1 MPGIDVF
8 AATGPVEAGALGIEG
23 AWGKACAKPLHS
35 CDFCAGTSPLP
46 SGLAFRVTPA
56 GRRAW
61 FGGISKG
68 AEADFSMKVTV
79 ERAELLKSL
88 GHVHRVV
95 ERRNTIPILANVLV
109 KADRGKLSLK
119 ATDLDLE
126 VTDSIAAEVS
136 PGGSTTVPA
145 HMFYEIVRKLPE
157 GSQIV
162 LEGSGD
168 RAVLALRAGR
178 SRFTLQTL
186 PESDFPDLAA
196 GEMSHSFKLA
206 AADLKRLIDKT
217 QFAISTEETRYYL
230 NGIYLHVAG
239 TPKSG
244 TLRAVATDGHR
255 LAQVELPLPQG
266 AAGMPGIIVPRK
278 TVGEVQR
285 LIETGEGDVAV
296 ELSSAKI
303 RFTIGNVVL
312 TSKLIDGTFPDYA
325 RVIPVNND
333 KNLVVDKKDFE
344 AAVDRVSTV
353 SSERGRAVKL
363 SITGGRLVLSVT
375 NPDSGSATEEI
386 EVEYAADPL
395 DIGFNSRYLLD
406 IAAQIEGEVA
416 VLKLADPGSPTL
428 IQDQNAKGALYVL
441 MPMRV

>member
-1 MPGIDVF
+1 
-8 AATGPVEAGALGIEG
+8 
-23 AWGKACAKPLHS
+23 
-35 CDFCAGTSPLP
+35 
-46 SGLAFRVTPA
+46 
-56 GRRAW
+56 
-61 FGGISKG
+61 
-68 AEADFSMKVTV
+68 MKVTV

-109 KADRGKLSLK
+109 RAEKSALSLK

-126 VTDSIAAEVS
+126 VIEWIAAEVA
-136 PGGSTTVPA
+136 PAGSTTVPA

-157 GSQIV
+157 GSQVV
-162 LEGSGD
+162 LESSSD
-168 RAVLALRAGR
+168 RAVLAIRAGR

-196 GEMSHSFKLA
+196 GDMTHKFTLA

-239 TPKSG
+239 GAKSQ

-255 LAQVELPLPQG
+255 LAQTDLPVPAG
-266 AAGMPGIIVPRK
+266 AAGMPGVIVPRK
-278 TVGEVQR
+278 TVIEVQR
-285 LIETGEGDVAV
+285 LIEDSEAEIAI

-303 RFTIGNVVL
+303 RFSIGDVVL

-325 RVIPVNND
+325 RVIPSGND
-333 KNLVVDKKDFE
+333 KELVVDKKDFE

-363 SITGGRLVLSVT
+363 SLSSGKLILSVT

-386 EVEYAADPL
+386 EVDYSADPI

-406 IAAQIEGEVA
+406 IAAQLDGEVA
-416 VLKLADPGSPTL
+416 VLRLADPGSPTL
-428 IQDQNAKGALYVL
+428 IEDKDAKGSLYVL